1 MPRGPKGEKRPADVI
16 GTTVRWP
23 AADASASQIA
33 SRMTELGWPMSREAV
48 LGRMYRTSG
57 DIMSGPHLAL
67 RFNPTSEH
75 RDHFLAFSG
84 GLLVGWVE
92 ADAGKWQWSMFGV
105 HITGDSGAKLQGIC
119 DTLEGA
125 ERELSGSW
133 LAWVEWAG
141 LQPKR

>member
-1 MPRGPKGEKRPADVI
+1 MADVAR
-16 GTTVRWP
+16 GGVGQNVQDEEG
-23 AADASASQIA
+23 AAGAE
-33 SRMTELGWPMSREAV
+33 T
-48 LGRMYRTSG
+48 G

-125 ERELSGSW
+125 QRELSGSW